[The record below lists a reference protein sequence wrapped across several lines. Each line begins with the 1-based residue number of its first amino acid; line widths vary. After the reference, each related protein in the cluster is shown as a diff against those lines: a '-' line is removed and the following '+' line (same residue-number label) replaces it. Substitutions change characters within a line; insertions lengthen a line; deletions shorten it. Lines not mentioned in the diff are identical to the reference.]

1 MSPSV
6 ERNNQSHCL
15 WRLVN
20 LLEYELL
27 YTAQKNYRIS
37 LIFYKSWQFPATQRL
52 LPNAAR
58 AELDF
63 LQMRT
68 KATTSGSE
76 EIPTRNQ
83 QLISSTIS
91 SDWIAVTV
99 NAALLGSLRGSH
111 VHLIVDFTNR
121 QKKKNICVFVR
132 IRTFDW
138 TSGSSGD
145 DVTSH
150 CAVWSLAEC
159 MSGGCNFIRWNK
171 DTHTDTLP

>member
-20 LLEYELL
+20 LLEHELL

-52 LPNAAR
+52 LPNTAR

-99 NAALLGSLRGSH
+99 NAALLGSLTGSH

-121 QKKKNICVFVR
+121 QKKKKHYMCVCENPDVWLNFWLFWWWCNESLCCLELGWMHVR
-132 IRTFDW
+132 R
-138 TSGSSGD
+138 
-145 DVTSH
+145 
-150 CAVWSLAEC
+150 
-159 MSGGCNFIRWNK
+159 M
-171 DTHTDTLP
+171 